1 MSKTPIIFIAGHRKT
16 ATTMLL
22 NLFDGHPELAV
33 YPTDVNLFYGYY
45 PIFTEGNFSEE
56 ERMERIHKVV
66 FDDLYSF
73 DIFNSNEDIEEFR
86 NSFTKH
92 IQGKNLYDMRA
103 VVDSMATAFREITQ
117 QDGDKIKFQILKET
131 SLEIYANEVFD
142 WFPDAKYI
150 HIVRDPRDNYAAIK
164 AGVKRYGTFG
174 DDEKTLLNSVL
185 NRGKL
190 GMKLASI
197 NKQVFGDER
206 YKIVRFEDIVSS
218 PEATL
223 RDICSWLS
231 IDYSKNMITPTVL
244 GRPTKGNNYNG
255 LEFYE
260 ISAKNVG
267 RWNDRITDDE
277 TAIIEFHFSD
287 EMSTFGYEQS
297 LSESKTLQPVA
308 DFYKWLN
315 YKYFYFDRFE
325 NQQSK

>member
-1 MSKTPIIFIAGHRKT
+1 MKDIPKLFIAGHRKT

-45 PIFTEGNFSEE
+45 PIFTEGKFGESE
-56 ERMERIHKVV
+56 RIKRIHKVV

-73 DIFNSNEDIEEFR
+73 DIFNCKDDIEEFR

-92 IQGKNLYDMRA
+92 IKGKSLTDMRA
-103 VVDSMATAFREITQ
+103 VVNSMSTAFREVTGQ
-117 QDGDKIKFQILKET
+117 VGDNVKFQIFKET
-131 SLEIYANEVFD
+131 SLEIYASEVFD
-142 WFPDAKYI
+142 WFPGAKYI

-164 AGVKRYGTFG
+164 AGVKRYETFG

-197 NKQVFGDER
+197 NKQTFGGDQ
-206 YKIVRFEDIVSS
+206 YKVVRFEDIVSS
-218 PEATL
+218 PEETL
-223 RDICSWLS
+223 RDICNWLS

-267 RWNDRITDDE
+267 RWNDRITE
-277 TAIIEFHFSD
+277 EEVAIIEFHFSD
-287 EMSTFGYEQS
+287 EMSAFGYERS
-297 LSESKTLQPVA
+297 ISETKTLQPIA

-325 NQQSK
+325 NN